1 MITLDGT
8 LGITS
13 PAETVQ
19 GALTTTGNTILG
31 DASADTLNV
40 GNGGLVKDASGN
52 VGIGTAS
59 PAYKLDVQGS
69 IGVTI
74 SSKTAE
80 FNAVGGSIY
89 SLYNDATKTW
99 RAGAGIQTAGVYT
112 IYNATDAVTTLNIT
126 AAGLLQFN
134 SGYGSAATAYGCR
147 AWVNFNGTGTVA
159 IRASGNVS
167 SITDN
172 GTGDYT
178 VNFTTALVDAN
189 YSTTGAAGVSGTGT
203 GLMGSWFTANRDQ
216 TTGSTVNPTT
226 SAVRVGA
233 LTSSPT
239 PSAVDVPHMLVAIF
253 R

>member
-1 MITLDGT
+1 MAITLDGT

-31 DASADTLNV
+31 DAATDTLNV
-40 GNGGLVKDASGN
+40 GAGGLVKDASGN

-59 PAYKLDVQGS
+59 PQ
-69 IGVTI
+69 TI
-74 SSKTAE
+74 FHVVGGRSYFAAASE
-80 FNAVGGSIY
+80 PYAVGARFINTGGLVYFGAS
-89 SLYNDATKTW
+89 DGTATPDVRISNANGTNLV
-99 RAGAGIQTAGVYT
+99 TA
-112 IYNATDAVTTLNIT
+112 TT
-126 AAGLLQFN
+126 AGLLQFN
-134 SGYGSAATAYGCR
+134 SGYGSVATAYGCR

-178 VNFTTALVDAN
+178 VNFTTAMPDAN
-189 YSTTGAAGVSGTGT
+189 YNVCGSVNGVGGNPLDEMVFAPKTGGTF
-203 GLMGSWFTANRDQ
+203 S
-216 TTGSTVNPTT
+216 T
-226 SAVRVGA
+226 SAVQIFTINPGSAGA
-233 LTSSPT
+233 GDSTYVSCS
-239 PSAVDVPHMLVAIF
+239 IF